1 MMRSGTIFAILP
13 LLPGLLRAQDAA
25 EIMGK
30 VATNVEKSADDR
42 KQFVYHQFVRSSLN
56 RGNGEVARRE
66 KREYAAIP
74 TETRTEKKLD
84 SFSGEYRK
92 GKQMIPYSDPSFRAK
107 GTDIDGDLIGDL
119 SDGLV
124 NDKKSR
130 DGIPRGLFPLD
141 PTTISRYHFSM
152 AGETT
157 YQGRGVWKIA
167 FTPIEKENCLH
178 IGSDEGDEC
187 ENAPW
192 KGEAWIDREEL
203 QPVRIETHLAF
214 NIPWGVRVF
223 LGTNLKQTGFSITY
237 IRVAENVWFPATYG
251 TEFWINVLWGYR
263 RSIILS
269 MESSGFRKTDVKSA
283 IQFSDPK

>member
-1 MMRSGTIFAILP
+1 MRAGPILAALP
-13 LLPGLLRAQDAA
+13 LLTGILQAQDAA
-25 EIMGK
+25 GIMAQ
-30 VATNVEKSADDR
+30 VAANVEKSADAR
-42 KQFVYHQFVRSSLN
+42 KQYIYHQLVRSSLN
-56 RGNGEVARRE
+56 RGNGEIARRE
-66 KREYAAIP
+66 KREYTAIP

-130 DGIPRGLFPLD
+130 DGIPRSLFPID
-141 PTTISRYHFSM
+141 STAISRYHFSM
-152 AGETT
+152 VGETT
-157 YQGRGVWKIA
+157 YQGRPAWKIA
-167 FTPIEKENCLH
+167 FTPIEKENCVH
-178 IGSDEGDEC
+178 IGSDEGNEC

-203 QPVRIETHLAF
+203 QPVRVETHLAF

-223 LGTNLKQTGFSITY
+223 LGTNLKQTGFSIAY
-237 IRVAENVWFPATYG
+237 VRVAENVWFPATYG

-263 RSIILS
+263 RSITLS
-269 MESSGFRKTDVKSA
+269 MESSRFQKTEVKSA
-283 IQFSDPK
+283 IQFSEAK

>member
-1 MMRSGTIFAILP
+1 MRAGSILAA
-13 LLPGLLRAQDAA
+13 LPILTGLLHAQDAA
-25 EIMGK
+25 EIMAK
-30 VATNVEKSADDR
+30 VAANVEKSAEAR
-42 KQFVYHQFVRSSLN
+42 KQYIYHQLVRSSLN

-66 KREYAAIP
+66 KREYTAIP
-74 TETRTEKKLD
+74 TETLTEKKLD

-92 GKQMIPYSDPSFRAK
+92 GKQMIPYSDPQFRYK

-130 DGIPRGLFPLD
+130 DGIPRSLFPLD
-141 PTTISRYHFSM
+141 PASVSRYHFSLN
-152 AGETT
+152 GETT
-157 YQGRGVWKIA
+157 YQGRAIWKIG
-167 FTPIEKENCLH
+167 FTPIEKQNCVH
-178 IGSDEGDEC
+178 IGNDDGNEC

-214 NIPWGVRVF
+214 AIPWGVRVF

-269 MESSGFRKTDVKSA
+269 MESSGFKKTDVKSA
-283 IQFSDPK
+283 IQFSESK